1 MVLLNMTPLEI
12 VGLVAIILISCF
24 ALIGIIVAIPLIKL
38 INKVRF
44 LMEKLNES
52 LVPVVEKLNFTV
64 TNLNNE
70 VSSISDL
77 TQSIGSIVEQLEKI
91 VKLARILITS
101 PIIKLIG
108 AATGLVG
115 GIKEAAA
122 KKESKEDK

>member
-77 TQSIGSIVEQLEKI
+77 TQSISSIVEQLEKI
-91 VKLARILITS
+91 IRLVRILITS
-101 PIIKLIG
+101 PVIKLIG
-108 AATGLVG
+108 VTTGLVDG
-115 GIKEAAA
+115 FKKAAE